1 MPGIFLLKL
10 KEVGLNCV
18 QQQSA
23 ITIIAFTSGENDFER
38 WKPKILAEFDGN
50 FITKK
55 NCFSCLYKYMYV
67 TYSNSR
73 VYAKL
78 FNK

>member
-23 ITIIAFTSGENDFER
+23 ITIIAFTSGE
-38 WKPKILAEFDGN
+38 KMILRDRH
-50 FITKK
+50 
-55 NCFSCLYKYMYV
+55 V
-67 TYSNSR
+67 TQ
-73 VYAKL
+73 K
-78 FNK
+78 F